1 VHPLEN
7 VQPKKIKDPRIDVEQ
22 EQGRD
27 ERHEPIS
34 LSSPPSCC
42 LTKTQGETINN
53 ICPFPDFPVITSQE
67 VSQWQRRHGTM
78 RLCYAFLYLPIK
90 RASTLNNARPF
101 TPHLAITTP
110 LFLNYLLAL
119 TLLIYTASSKTQLEN
134 SPIRN
139 CHVQQTQ
146 STPPDSAAMN
156 RKPRTQAG
164 FSAFSPT
171 IL

>member
-1 VHPLEN
+1 
-7 VQPKKIKDPRIDVEQ
+7 
-22 EQGRD
+22 
-27 ERHEPIS
+27 
-34 LSSPPSCC
+34 
-42 LTKTQGETINN
+42 
-53 ICPFPDFPVITSQE
+53 
-67 VSQWQRRHGTM
+67 M

-139 CHVQQTQ
+139 RHVQQTQ
-146 STPPDSAAMN
+146 STPPTVRPRIAN
-156 RKPRTQAG
+156 REPRL
-164 FSAFSPT
+164 FSLHSRQQYYRES
-171 IL
+171 LLGLGLN